1 MPKKSKVRKSILS
14 SVIAV
19 AMVSSLSFAPASASA
34 AQESDKLATGQIG
47 SEVPEW
53 AIDDSKDAQKGVFST
68 QADLPATY
76 DLRSEGLVT
85 PVKFQNPW
93 GSCWAFGGTSAAEI
107 SILSASGKK
116 YGPKADSTHMPLD
129 LSERHMTYYALSPIT
144 KSVDPSQVGEGLH
157 TYSPTKEEQDGNPYA
172 VANAPF
178 DAGGLPVY
186 LTTLYAQGVGP
197 LPESVFPYHGPK
209 GITTENDYI
218 ANPAHLIKDTKSQ
231 ISMVAEQAGTTYDD
245 FMTAQATAT
254 GKTIEEV
261 FDLFKNNVFNNSTAA
276 TGTVSYTKYDD
287 WSIPET
293 NAQGHA
299 NRLLTGGYV
308 LKNGNVLPEYWKADQ
323 LNPEPEGVNAIKQE
337 LLNGRGV
344 NIAFRADTSGA
355 YTQSD
360 EGVKNMYNQYTDEA
374 LQMNH
379 GVCIVGWDDNYDRN
393 KFKKQAPGN
402 GAWIVKNSW
411 GSTKDAVKDS
421 LGNVVGKRPYGAK
434 DKDGNYTGFF
444 YLSYY
449 DKTIQQSETME
460 FSSNLGSEGVF
471 AALQHDYLPSNNGF
485 YTLPASNDVMS
496 SANIFS
502 SDDQRINVKSVSTR
516 TAEANMRVTFA
527 IYELNDNASRPDDGK
542 LLFRTSQNFEYGGFH
557 RYDLDQPVTVEKN
570 KKFSVISTSSV
581 IESSGNR
588 LYSTSAAR
596 SASQAAVDNARS
608 QGYKISVYGE
618 SVVNKGESYVY
629 RNGAW
634 QDWAEY
640 LEALPADDF
649 AKENLPTAERYI
661 EACPIDNFSIKA
673 YVEPAAETKTDI
685 AKASVTVAKASY
697 NNGKSVKPK
706 VAVKLGGKTL
716 KRGTDYTV
724 SYLNNKN
731 AGTGL
736 VVIKGKGSYTGSVEK
751 KFTISKVA
759 NTLKASGKSLL
770 VPVKKNTIYAWQSAF
785 SISKAQGTVTV
796 QKISGDQKIAVNKKT
811 GALIVKSGLK
821 KGATYTV
828 KVKVNAAGNRNYR
841 GVSKIVT
848 LKIKAANKG
857 TNSLLAKN
865 KTITAN
871 ANKVTSFT
879 SYDAFSLSKA
889 KGTVVLKKTAG
900 DNKIVVNP
908 KTGNVTVKPGLVK
921 GKTYAVKVKVGA
933 TGNAYYRPAIR
944 NVTLKVRVQ

>member
-1 MPKKSKVRKSILS
+1 MSKKSKVRKSILS

-34 AQESDKLATGQIG
+34 AQESDKLATGQMA
-47 SEVPEW
+47 SEAPEW
-53 AIDDSKDAQKGVFST
+53 AIDDDKDVQKGVFFP
-68 QADLPATY
+68 QAELPATY

-85 PVKFQNPW
+85 PVKSQSPW
-93 GSCWAFGGTSAAEI
+93 GSCWAFAGTAAAEI

-116 YGPKADSTHMPLD
+116 YGAKADSTHMPID
-129 LSERHMTYYALSPIT
+129 LSERHMTYFALQPVT
-144 KSVDPSQVGEGLH
+144 KSINPAQAGEGLH
-157 TYSPTKEEQDGNPYA
+157 TFPATEEDMKDNPFAA
-172 VANAPF
+172 VNTPF
-178 DAGGLPVY
+178 NAGGLPVFV
-186 LTTLYAQGVGP
+186 TTLYSQGVGP
-197 LPESVFPYHGPK
+197 LPENIFPYRGPA
-209 GITTENDYI
+209 GVTTEEDY
-218 ANPAHLIKDTKSQ
+218 ATHPAHLVKDTKEQ
-231 ISMVAEQAGTTYDD
+231 ITALAEQQGMTYEEFMRINAAAMGTTVENL
-245 FMTAQATAT
+245 FNMQKETIRTAT
-254 GKTIEEV
+254 SE
-261 FDLFKNNVFNNSTAA
+261 A
-276 TGTVSYTKYDD
+276 TGTASYTKYDD
-287 WSIPET
+287 WSIPEKT
-293 NAQGHA
+293 AQGYP
-299 NRLLTGGYV
+299 NRLLSAGYV
-308 LKNGNVLPEYWKADQ
+308 LKNGNVLPDYWKADKSI
-323 LNPEPEGVNAIKQE
+323 PELEGINAIKQE

-344 NIAFRADTSGA
+344 NIAYHADQSGT

-360 EGVKNMYNQYTDEA
+360 EGKRNMYNQYTNED
-374 LQMNH
+374 LRINH
-379 GVCIVGWDDNYDRN
+379 GVCIVGWDDNYDAN
-393 KFKKQAPGN
+393 NFKTPAPGK
-402 GAWIVKNSW
+402 GAWIAKNSW

-421 LGNVVGKRPYGAK
+421 LGNLIGNKEYGFKDENGK
-434 DKDGNYTGFF
+434 YTGCF

-449 DKTIQQSETME
+449 DKTIKRSETME
-460 FSSNLGSEGVF
+460 FSSNLGSQGVF
-471 AALQHDYLPSNNGF
+471 GTFQHDYLPSDNGF
-485 YTLPASNDVMS
+485 YKVPASSDVMS
-496 SANIFS
+496 SANVFS
-502 SDDQRINVKSVSTR
+502 SDKQRVLVKSVSTS
-516 TAEANMRVTFA
+516 TPEANMRVTFA

-557 RYDLDQPVTVEKN
+557 RYDLDQPVTIEKN
-570 KKFSVISTSSV
+570 KKFSVVSTSSV
-581 IESSGNR
+581 IESNGSR

-596 SASQAAVDNARS
+596 TTSKAASEYLAT
-608 QGYKISVYGE
+608 QGYKSSMYGTA
-618 SVVNKGESYVY
+618 VVNKGESYLFK
-629 RNGAW
+629 NGKW
-634 QDWAEY
+634 EDWADY
-640 LEALPADDF
+640 LEALPAD
-649 AKENLPTAERYI
+649 AEVKEGLPSATRYI
-661 EACPIDNFSIKA
+661 EACPVDNFSIKA

-796 QKISGDQKIAVNKKT
+796 QKVSGDAKIAVNKKT

-900 DNKIVVNP
+900 DKKIVVNP

-921 GKTYAVKVKVGA
+921 GKTYAVKVKIGA